1 MQSEPY
7 KLLTYSAIGMYILYK
22 RKEKKRRREGMGERQ
37 IDEEERRERD
47 NR

>member
-22 RKEKKRRREGMGERQ
+22 RKEKKRRREGMEQ